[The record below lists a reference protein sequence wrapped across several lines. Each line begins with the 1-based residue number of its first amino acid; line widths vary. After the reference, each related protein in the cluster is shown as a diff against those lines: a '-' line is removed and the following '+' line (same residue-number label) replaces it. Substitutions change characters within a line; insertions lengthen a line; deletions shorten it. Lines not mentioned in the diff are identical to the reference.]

1 MPERR
6 SPLAPPPSE
15 GADAPPVDVTLER
28 EYSSEEEAAAL
39 LQALEPDRPEYLE
52 SAREGARV
60 RFRVVAESAGSA
72 RATLEDL
79 LAALSAAERA
89 RGLRPALASRRPATR
104 R

>member
-1 MPERR
+1 MPARR
-6 SPLAPPPSE
+6 NSAT
-15 GADAPPVDVTLER
+15 ADAHSPPVEVTLER
-28 EYSSEEEAAAL
+28 EYASAEEAAAL

-52 SAREGARV
+52 TSREGARV
-60 RFRVVAESAGSA
+60 RFRVVAQNAGSA

-89 RGLRPALASRRPATR
+89 RGLRPALGSRRPPAR

>member
-1 MPERR
+1 MPARR
-6 SPLAPPPSE
+6 NSVSADE
-15 GADAPPVDVTLER
+15 GTPQVEVTLER
-28 EYSSEEEAAAL
+28 EYASGEEATAL

-52 SAREGARV
+52 TSREGARV
-60 RFRVVAESAGSA
+60 RFRVVARSAASA

-89 RGLRPALASRRPATR
+89 RGLRPALGSRRPPAR